1 MEMILYE
8 QGLQRNDIMP
18 KIIEN
23 VKESLI
29 LEGRKTL
36 IEKNYK
42 ELNIRDIAKSCGI
55 AIGTFYNYFSNK
67 EEFVSEIFRDDW
79 RNTLNLA
86 ERLKTSEESL
96 KEKIRKIYI
105 SMQNFVDKYIS
116 IFYEIAMLKGYESKR
131 DYDMQDI
138 YVKIE
143 EILSIEKNRG
153 SIKSSLSMQK
163 LAHFIVINIMDL
175 NKNKYMSFDELYEQM
190 NI

>member
-1 MEMILYE
+1 
-8 QGLQRNDIMP
+8 MP

-42 ELNIRDIAKSCGI
+42 ELNIRDIAKNCNI

-67 EEFVSEIFRDDW
+67 EEFVSEIFKDDW

-86 ERLKTSEESL
+86 ERLKTSEEPL

-105 SMQNFVDKYIS
+105 SMQDFVDKYIS

-138 YVKIE
+138 YVKVQ

-153 SIKSSLSMQK
+153 NIKSPLSIEK

>member
-1 MEMILYE
+1 
-8 QGLQRNDIMP
+8 MP

-42 ELNIRDIAKSCGI
+42 ELNIRDIAKNCNI

-67 EEFVSEIFRDDW
+67 EEFVSEIFKDDW

-86 ERLKTSEESL
+86 ERLKTSEEPL

-105 SMQNFVDKYIS
+105 SMQDFVDKYIS

-138 YVKIE
+138 YVKVQ
-143 EILSIEKNRG
+143 EILSIEKNKG
-153 SIKSSLSMQK
+153 NVKSPLSMQK